1 MPKANIHPKYEAVI
15 VKCSCG
21 NSFETHSTIGKET
34 LNIETCNKC
43 HPVYI
48 GKNTAAKTT
57 ARVDEFNKKF
67 GARKKIAAPAHD
79 TKEAEAKTETD
90 VK

>member
-1 MPKANIHPKYEAVI
+1 MPKENIHPKYENVN

-21 NSFETHSTIGKET
+21 NSFETRSTLGKEV
-34 LNIETCNKC
+34 LNVETCNKC

-48 GKNTAAKTT
+48 GKDTASKTT

-67 GARKKIAAPAHD
+67 GTRKKIAA
-79 TKEAEAKTETD
+79 K
-90 VK
+90 